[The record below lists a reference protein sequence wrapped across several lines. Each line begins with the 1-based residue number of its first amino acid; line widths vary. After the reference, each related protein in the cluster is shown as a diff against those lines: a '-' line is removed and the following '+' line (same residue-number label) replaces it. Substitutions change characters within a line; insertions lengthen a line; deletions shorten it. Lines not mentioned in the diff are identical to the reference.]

1 MATLK
6 MIDDPEIIEES
17 ANLIFEEEGEE
28 FSPEYVRKH
37 NDSLKP
43 RKDKLGT
50 FALKYRKK
58 GWLSLV
64 GIVLFSILNTGAVIF
79 LDEPS
84 PFMIFIAVVALVLRW
99 VCGVGIFL
107 WVIVWFAYWLSPLQ
121 CCTFCNA
128 LYAREVVFEKKVPGT
143 SVRGV
148 EGRTV
153 SHKIKNNDGKVT
165 GSIEEEVSVDVV
177 RANYYTVYQC
187 KKCKKMKVEII
198 RKQFDA

>member
-6 MIDDPEIIEES
+6 MIDDPKIIEES
-17 ANLIFEEEGEE
+17 ASLIFEEEGEK
-28 FSPEYVRKH
+28 FSPEYVRRY

-43 RKDKLGT
+43 SKNKLGT

-58 GWLSLV
+58 GWISL
-64 GIVLFSILNTGAVIF
+64 IVIIVFSVLNSLPA
-79 LDEPS
+79 LWSEPS
-84 PFMIFIAVVALVLRW
+84 SFMIGIAMILLVLRGIAGF
-99 VCGVGIFL
+99 GVFL
-107 WVIVWFAYWLSPLQ
+107 WVIVWFAYWLAPLQ

-128 LYAREVVFEKKVPGT
+128 LYAREVVFEKKIPG
-143 SVRGV
+143 SAVRGV
-148 EGRTV
+148 EDRTI

-165 GSIEEEVSVDVV
+165 GSIEEEISVDVV